1 MTDFPISTLD
11 LFIIGGY
18 FLIVFGIGYYIA
30 KRIDT
35 GEDLFLAGRSLMWG
49 TIGLSLFASN
59 ISSTTLIGLA
69 GDAYST
75 GIAVSNYEW
84 MAGLVLVFM
93 AFFFIPFF
101 IRSRLTTIPEYLEKR
116 FDVRSRKYFSGL
128 TVFTSIMIDAAGGIY
143 AGTLVLQ
150 MFFPDLP
157 FLWTAF
163 GLAGVAG
170 IYTAFGGLAAV
181 VYTDV
186 IQAVIL
192 FIGSIIIA
200 LLTFAQFDFSW
211 AQATAAL
218 PDGHLSMI
226 HPIDDPEGRLPWLG
240 TLVGVP
246 VLGFYY
252 WGLNQYIVQRVLGAK
267 DLKQAR
273 WGALLGGLL
282 KLAPLFIM
290 VLPGAWALSLYPN
303 LENPD
308 LVFPTLVTELLPI
321 GVVGLVLAGLVAAIM
336 STIDSTLNA
345 ASTLITVDFVQP
357 AKPNLTAQQIG
368 TLGKWVTVVLMIVAA
383 LWAPMIREFPGLWN
397 YIQSV
402 LSFLVPP
409 VVAVFLLGV
418 FWPRMGK
425 NSAFITLTGGHALSL
440 IVFAFWITDTLELH
454 FTIVAGL
461 LTVLCLL
468 LATGA
473 ALAFDTPPA
482 KEKVVGYTWANRT
495 TEPMDAVPWYKDYRW
510 QSAGIVAIT
519 VAMLVVFW

>member
-1 MTDFPISTLD
+1 MDFPISNLD
-11 LFIIGGY
+11 LVIIAGY
-18 FLIVFGIGYYIA
+18 FLIVFGIGYYIS

-84 MAGLVLVFM
+84 MAGVVLVFM

-101 IRSRLTTIPEYLEKR
+101 IKSRLTTIPEYLEKR

-128 TVFTSIMIDAAGGIY
+128 TIITSILIDAAGGIY

-150 MFFPDLP
+150 MFFPCLP

-163 GLAGVAG
+163 GLALVAG
-170 IYTAFGGLAAV
+170 LYTAAGGLAAV

-192 FIGSIIIA
+192 FVGSCVIA
-200 LLTFAQFDFSW
+200 FLTFQQFDFSW
-211 AQATAAL
+211 EAATAAL
-218 PDGHLSMI
+218 PEGHLSKI
-226 HPIDDPEGRLPWLG
+226 HPIDNPEGRLPWLG
-240 TLVGVP
+240 TLIGVP

-267 DLKQAR
+267 DLQNAR

-290 VLPGAWALSLYPN
+290 VLPGAWALTLYPG
-303 LENPD
+303 LEQPD
-308 LVFPTLVTELLPI
+308 LVFPTLVTELLPV
-321 GVVGLVLAGLVAAIM
+321 GFVGLVLAGLVAAIM

-357 AKPNLTAQQIG
+357 NKPDMTAEQIG
-368 TLGKWVTVVLMIVAA
+368 TLGKWVTLVLMIVAA
-383 LWAPMIREFPGLWN
+383 LWAPAIREFPGLWN
-397 YIQSV
+397 YIQSM

-409 VVAVFLLGV
+409 VVAVFLLAV
-418 FWPRMGK
+418 FWPRMGRH
-425 NSAFITLTGGHALSL
+425 SAFITLVGGHVLSFG
-440 IVFAFWITDTLELH
+440 VFLLWITDTVGLH
-454 FTIVAGL
+454 FTIIAGI
-461 LTVLCLL
+461 LTGLCLV
-468 LATGA
+468 LAVGA
-473 ALAFDTPPA
+473 ALAFDEVQAEA
-482 KEKVVGYTWANRT
+482 KVAGLTWRNRT
-495 TEPMDAVPWYKDYRW
+495 IEPAEDLPWFKDYRY
-510 QSAGIVAIT
+510 QSVVVLSLT
-519 VAMLVVFW
+519 VVLLIIFW

>member
-1 MTDFPISTLD
+1 MDFPISTID
-11 LFIIGGY
+11 LIIVVVY
-18 FLIVFGIGYYIA
+18 FLVVFGIGYYVA

-69 GDAYST
+69 GDAYNT
-75 GIAVSNYEW
+75 GIAVANYEW
-84 MAGLVLVFM
+84 MAGVVLVFM

-128 TVFTSIMIDAAGGIY
+128 TIITSILIDAAGGIY

-163 GLAGVAG
+163 GLALVAG
-170 IYTAFGGLAAV
+170 LYTAAGGLKAV

-192 FIGSIIIA
+192 FVGSCIIA
-200 LLTFAQFDFSW
+200 VLAFAQFDFSW
-211 AQATAAL
+211 AAATAAL
-218 PDGHLSMI
+218 PEGHLSKI
-226 HPIDDPEGRLPWLG
+226 HPIDNPEGRLPWLG
-240 TLVGVP
+240 TLIGVP

-267 DLKQAR
+267 DLQQAR
-273 WGALLGGLL
+273 WGALLGGVL

-290 VLPGAWALSLYPN
+290 VLPGAWALTLYPD
-303 LENPD
+303 LAQPD
-308 LVFPTLVTELLPI
+308 LVFPTLVTDLLPVGI
-321 GVVGLVLAGLVAAIM
+321 VGLVLAGLIAAIM

-357 AKPNLTAQQIG
+357 VKPEMTAKQVG
-368 TLGKWVTVVLMIVAA
+368 TLGKWVTLVLMVLAA
-383 LWAPMIREFPGLWN
+383 LWAPAIREFPGLWD
-397 YIQSV
+397 YIQSM

-409 VVAVFLLGV
+409 VVAVFLLAV
-418 FWPRMGK
+418 FWKRMGRHA
-425 NSAFITLTGGHALSL
+425 AFITLLGGHGISFIIFLL
-440 IVFAFWITDTLELH
+440 WMNDIVDLH
-454 FTIVAGL
+454 FTIIAGILTGICLVLAVGATLLFDEVPEEAKVAGL
-461 LTVLCLL
+461 
-468 LATGA
+468 
-473 ALAFDTPPA
+473 
-482 KEKVVGYTWANRT
+482 TWDEHT
-495 TEPMDAVPWYKDYRW
+495 TAPTEVTAWYKDYRW
-510 QSAGIVAIT
+510 QSAIILAVT
-519 VAMLVVFW
+519 LVLLIMFW

>member
-1 MTDFPISTLD
+1 MTDFPISPLD

-18 FLIVFGIGYYIA
+18 FLVVFGIGYYIA

-69 GDAYST
+69 GGAYSN

-128 TVFTSIMIDAAGGIY
+128 TIITSILVDAAGGIY

-150 MFFPDLP
+150 MFFPELP

-170 IYTAFGGLAAV
+170 LYTAFGGLAAV

-192 FIGSIIIA
+192 FAGSCIIA
-200 LLTFAQFDFSW
+200 FITFEQFDFSW

-218 PDGHLSMI
+218 PEGHLSMI
-226 HPIDDPEGRLPWLG
+226 HPLDDPDGRLPWLG

-267 DLKQAR
+267 NLKQAR

-290 VLPGAWALSLYPN
+290 VLPGAWALTLYPD
-303 LENPD
+303 LAEPD
-308 LVFPTLVTELLPI
+308 MVFPTLVTELLPV
-321 GVVGLVLAGLVAAIM
+321 GVVGLVMAGLIAAIM

-345 ASTLITVDFVQP
+345 ASTLITVDFI
-357 AKPNLTAQQIG
+357 KPNKPDLTAEQVG
-368 TLGKWVTVVLMIVAA
+368 TLGRWVTLVLMVAAA
-383 LWAPMIREFPGLWN
+383 LWAPMILNFEGLWN
-397 YIQSV
+397 YIQQM

-418 FWPRMGK
+418 FWPRMGG
-425 NSAFITLTGGHALSL
+425 NGAFITLTGGHVLSL
-440 IVFAFWITDTLELH
+440 VVFAFWVTDTLQLH
-454 FTIVAGL
+454 FTIIAGL
-461 LTVLCLL
+461 LTVLCIG
-468 LATGA
+468 LAVVS
-473 ALAFDTPPA
+473 ALALDTQPA
-482 KEKVVGYTWANRT
+482 PNKLDGYTWANRT
-495 TEPMDAVPWYKDYRW
+495 IEPEEALPWYKDYRW
-510 QSAGIVAIT
+510 QSVAVVGLT
-519 VAMLVVFW
+519 VVMLVFFW

>member
-1 MTDFPISTLD
+1 MTEFPISTLD
-11 LFIIGGY
+11 LFIIGAY
-18 FLIVFGIGYYIA
+18 FIVVFGIGYYIA

-69 GDAYST
+69 GDAYNT

-128 TVFTSIMIDAAGGIY
+128 TVVTSIMIDAAGGIY

-150 MFFPDLP
+150 MFFPELP

-163 GLAGVAG
+163 GLALVAG
-170 IYTAFGGLAAV
+170 LYTAAGGLAAV

-192 FIGSIIIA
+192 FIGSCIIA

-226 HPIDDPEGRLPWLG
+226 HPVDDPEGRLPWLG
-240 TLVGVP
+240 TLIGVP

-252 WGLNQYIVQRVLGAK
+252 WGLNQYIVQRILGAK

-290 VLPGAWALSLYPN
+290 VLPGAWALTLYPD
-303 LENPD
+303 LAEPD
-308 LVFPTLVTELLPI
+308 MVFPTLVTELLPV
-321 GVVGLVLAGLVAAIM
+321 GVVGLVLAGLIAAIM

-345 ASTLITVDFVQP
+345 ASTLITVDFI
-357 AKPNLTAQQIG
+357 KPNKPDLTAEQVGTIG
-368 TLGKWVTVVLMIVAA
+368 RWITIVLMVAAA
-383 LWAPMIREFPGLWN
+383 LWAPMILNFEGLWS
-397 YIQSV
+397 YIQQM

-418 FWPRMGK
+418 FWDRMGRH
-425 NSAFITLTGGHALSL
+425 SAFVTLVGGHGLSL
-440 IVFAFWITDTLELH
+440 AIFLVWITDIVNIH
-454 FTIVAGL
+454 FTIIAGI
-461 LTVLCLL
+461 LTVLSLL
-468 LATGA
+468 LAIVV
-473 ALAFDTPPA
+473 ALVFDEVPA
-482 KEKVVGYTWANRT
+482 DKKVDDLTWSNRGI
-495 TEPMDAVPWYKDYRW
+495 EPEEDMPWYKDYRW
-510 QSAGIVAIT
+510 QSAAIVAVT
-519 VAMLVVFW
+519 LVMVVIFW